1 MPRALRERRDGER
14 LVSLFLLGTVL
25 FSPLVVRI
33 FDVGVGRE
41 MFGIPGLFF
50 YLFVAWAALIG
61 LTAFVIENA
70 PGKRGILP
78 AAKSVT
84 DKDDGAA

>member
-1 MPRALRERRDGER
+1 MTEAPDEPIAL
-14 LVSLFLLGTVL
+14 S
-25 FSPLVVRI
+25 I
-33 FDVGVGRE
+33 I
-41 MFGIPGLFF
+41 IPAFNE
-50 YLFVAWAALIG
+50 AALIG